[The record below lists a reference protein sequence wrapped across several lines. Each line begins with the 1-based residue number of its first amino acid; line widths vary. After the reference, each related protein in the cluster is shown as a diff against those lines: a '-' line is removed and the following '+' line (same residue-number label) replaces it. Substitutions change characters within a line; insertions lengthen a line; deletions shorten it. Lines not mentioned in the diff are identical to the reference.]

1 MNRVFFGLVLAVART
16 GCSRPSNFAEC
27 IIADM
32 DDVQNPQVFSAIYK
46 SCTTAF
52 PSLYQDIEQG
62 SGQGLFSNKDR
73 SSCVLDN
80 ARGATFPRAAES
92 ISIACGC
99 LYTEPKYKGQTCKSY
114 FMGY

>member
-1 MNRVFFGLVLAVART
+1 MNRVFLGLVLAAALA
-16 GCSRPSNFAEC
+16 GCSKPSNFAEC
-27 IIADM
+27 IIGDM

-52 PSLYQDIEQG
+52 PTLYYDIEQG
-62 SGQGLFSNKDR
+62 SGQGLFSHKDR

-80 ARGATFPRAAES
+80 ARGATFPRASAS

-99 LYTEPKYKGQTCKSY
+99 LYEKPSYKGQTCQQY
-114 FMGY
+114 ILR